1 MWLCCSA
8 FVAGHG
14 GQLLS
19 LGYYN
24 STRELG
30 CLGAAGIL
38 KMSPLFL
45 NTQT

>member
-8 FVAGHG
+8 FVARHG
-14 GQLLS
+14 GQ

-30 CLGAAGIL
+30 SLGAAGIL